1 MKMRKLFAGIAA
13 AVTLLGG
20 MALGAASAQ
29 ADGPQ
34 MTTPLLQ
41 VNNAQAGHTYT
52 PYKFATFAN
61 AGNGTVEVNTVDAW
75 KTAVT
80 TAADAADNDTKN
92 SIPAEYANNPAAYVA
107 TFTAEQIRKFATELA
122 KTNSLPAAD
131 GNGLTVA
138 ASQVGTSQP
147 VAVNGEGWYLV
158 TDTYTKTGETKV
170 TTGTPAVVATTV
182 SGLTNLKIVADT
194 TTGQGNITSVGQ
206 FNAKNENPLTPPK
219 KTAKVGTVDVNGKTV
234 NVGDTVNFTVSTTVP
249 TSAAN
254 YDSYPFTITDTAS
267 KGLQVAQPTAFTV
280 QKKAG
285 QNDALE
291 AVDSKLYTVTQTGT
305 ATEENGTTTTIKFAD
320 AKSLAGKTIVVSYTG
335 VVTKDAL
342 TTDLGGSVNNK
353 ATVTTKGGT
362 SEAGET
368 NAKTYG
374 FQFTKIGVDKDANAL
389 AGAKFVVKKDGKY
402 LKQAE
407 NGAWS
412 LVETQND
419 ATTFTSGTD
428 GLVQL
433 KGLAAGTYTVMET
446 VAPTGY
452 AQNFKVTF
460 DVTINNDGKVT
471 FSPDA
476 LKQVTPSEND
486 TAEATATVKNVK
498 NVTQL
503 PLTGAAGTTLFTVVA
518 LLVAGAGVTVAVK
531 SRQRTH

>member
-34 MTTPLLQ
+34 NATPLLQ

-52 PYKFATFAN
+52 PYKFATFEN
-61 AGNGTVEVNTVDAW
+61 AGNGTVEVNTVAAW

-122 KTNSLPAAD
+122 KTNSLPAAVA
-131 GNGLTVA
+131 NGALTV
-138 ASQVGTSQP
+138 TSGQDGKSLSFSG
-147 VAVNGEGWYLV
+147 VKEEGWYLV
-158 TDTYTKTGETKV
+158 TDTYNGV
-170 TTGTPAVVATTV
+170 IGTPAVVATTV

-234 NVGDTVNFTVSTTVP
+234 NVGDTVNFTVSATVP

-291 AVDSKLYTVTQTGT
+291 AVDSTLYTVTQTGT
-305 ATEENGTTTTIKFAD
+305 ATEETGTTTTIKFAN
-320 AKSLAGKTIVVSYTG
+320 ANSLAGKTIVVSYTG
-335 VVTKDAL
+335 TVTKDAL
-342 TTDLGGSVNNK
+342 TGLGGSVDNK
-353 ATVTTKGGT
+353 ATLTTNGGT

-433 KGLAAGTYTVMET
+433 KGLAAGTYTVEET
-446 VAPTGY
+446 VAPNSY

-460 DVTINNDGKVT
+460 DVTIKNDGKVT

-476 LKQVTPSEND
+476 LKQVTPSKND

>member
-52 PYKFATFAN
+52 PYKFATFEN
-61 AGNGTVEVNTVDAW
+61 AGNGTVEVNTAAAW

-122 KTNSLPAAD
+122 KTNSLPAAVA
-131 GNGLTVA
+131 NGALTV
-138 ASQVGTSQP
+138 TSGQDGKSLSFSG
-147 VAVNGEGWYLV
+147 VKEEGWYLV
-158 TDTYTKTGETKV
+158 TDTYNGV
-170 TTGTPAVVATTV
+170 IGTPAVVATTV

-234 NVGDTVNFTVSTTVP
+234 NVGDTVNFTVSATVP

-291 AVDSKLYTVTQTGT
+291 AVDSTLYTVTQTGT
-305 ATEENGTTTTIKFAD
+305 ATEETGTTTTIKFAN
-320 AKSLAGKTIVVSYTG
+320 ANSLAGKTIVVSYTG
-335 VVTKDAL
+335 TVTKDAL
-342 TTDLGGSVNNK
+342 TGLGGSVNNK
-353 ATVTTKGGT
+353 ATLTTNGGT

-433 KGLAAGTYTVMET
+433 KGLAAGTYTVEET
-446 VAPTGY
+446 VAPNSY

-460 DVTINNDGKVT
+460 DVTIKNDGKVT

-476 LKQVTPSEND
+476 LKQVTPSKND

>member
-362 SEAGET
+362 SEASET

-433 KGLAAGTYTVMET
+433 KGLAAGTYTVEET
-446 VAPTGY
+446 VAPNSY

>member
-122 KTNSLPAAD
+122 KTNSLPAAVA
-131 GNGLTVA
+131 NGALTV
-138 ASQVGTSQP
+138 TSGQDGKSLSFSG
-147 VAVNGEGWYLV
+147 VKEEGWYLV
-158 TDTYTKTGETKV
+158 TDTYNGV
-170 TTGTPAVVATTV
+170 IGTPAVVATTV

-234 NVGDTVNFTVSTTVP
+234 NVGDTVNFTVSATVP

-305 ATEENGTTTTIKFAD
+305 ATEENGTTTTIKFAN
-320 AKSLAGKTIVVSYTG
+320 ANSLAGKTIVVSYTG
-335 VVTKDAL
+335 TVTKDAL
-342 TTDLGGSVNNK
+342 TGLGGSVDNK
-353 ATVTTKGGT
+353 ATLTTNGGT

-433 KGLAAGTYTVMET
+433 KGLAAGTYTVEET
-446 VAPTGY
+446 VAPNSY

-460 DVTINNDGKVT
+460 DVTIKNDGKVT

-476 LKQVTPSEND
+476 LKQVTPSKND